1 MSRILRAAPPGRRRL
16 LLAFGIVIALTKLS
30 AAADQTDELAH
41 LRAEAVQLRQALE
54 GLEARI
60 QVLER
65 QNRDPAARR
74 DTGQPQASRSE
85 ALPAAQIFPLVSLKQ
100 NWAQVQPGIPE
111 DKVQALLGRPEKV
124 LHIDGTL
131 VWYYLYPGIGRAS
144 VSFNG
149 NGRVSGTQP
158 PSLGW

>member
-1 MSRILRAAPPGRRRL
+1 M
-16 LLAFGIVIALTKLS
+16 FGIVIALTTPS
-30 AAADQTDELAH
+30 AAADQADELAH

-54 GLEARI
+54 RLEARI

-65 QNRDPAARR
+65 QDRDPATRG
-74 DTGQPQASRSE
+74 DTGQPQVPHSE
-85 ALPAAQIFPLVSLKQ
+85 AVPAAQISPLVSLKQ
-100 NWAQVQPGIPE
+100 NWAQVQPGTPE

-124 LHIDGTL
+124 LRIDGTL
-131 VWYYLYPGIGRAS
+131 VWYYLYQGIGRAS

-149 NGRVSGTQP
+149 NGRVSSTQP